1 MIAINTLD
9 LSFTIRTEE
18 NFNLFNTED
27 SKKDTCLCIPV
38 SMGMK
43 FSTSI
48 IKRNNIKY
56 LH

>member
-38 SMGMK
+38 STGMK
-43 FSTSI
+43 SSTSI